1 MTIEEILTGEKE
13 NIEYKV
19 DISPKSET
27 YMRTVVA
34 FANGSGGR
42 LVFGVKDGTW
52 EVVAFNKDEVFAK
65 MDAITNAIFDSCE
78 PRIIPNLS
86 VQDFNGKYIIIVDIP
101 AGMQCPYYL
110 KSQGLT
116 NGTYLRVGGT
126 TRRAESF
133 QVKELIVASSNNSYD
148 QEKINRILT
157 EEEIDAFCGNL
168 YEQARNFASAES
180 LPMLKRI
187 GKNQLLSYKLIYEEN
202 GKIYAT
208 HGYQLL
214 EGKLDDYPYATV
226 QCAVFKGTER
236 NIFIDRKEFK
246 GPIYKE
252 VEDAYNFVLQNIKL
266 GAYIE
271 GVARRDVY
279 ELPVRA
285 IREIITNAVCHR
297 SYLSPFKIQ
306 VAVFD
311 DRLEVTTP
319 GSLDRSITVKQLKT
333 GISKVR
339 NRGIAEVFAYLTLI
353 EAWGTGIPRIFS
365 EAKALGLPEP
375 ELLDRGS
382 DFRIN
387 LFRSTVPV
395 IDTIEAN
402 GTEFGTDGTNLDA
415 NGTKVGTDGTNL
427 DANGTKVGTDGT
439 NLDTNSIQVG
449 VEIQIDNSDYFSEIE
464 KLILAIRENS
474 SVTQKEL
481 HQKTG
486 IALRTIKRL
495 TVELQKSGKLTR
507 MGSNR
512 SGTWKVI
519 D

>member
-1 MTIEEILTGEKE
+1 MTIDEILTGEKE

-52 EVVAFNKDEVFAK
+52 EVVGFNKDEVFAK

-126 TRRAESF
+126 TRRAEGF

-157 EEEIDAFCGNL
+157 EEEVETFCGKL
-168 YEQARNFASAES
+168 YEQARNFASFES
-180 LPMLKRI
+180 LPVLKRI

-252 VEDAYNFVLQNIKL
+252 VEDAYNFVLQNIRL
-266 GAYIE
+266 GAHIK
-271 GVARRDVY
+271 GVARQDVY

-319 GSLDRSITVKQLKT
+319 GSLDRSITVEQLKT

-339 NRGIAEVFAYLTLI
+339 NRGIAEVFAYLNLI
-353 EAWGTGIPRIFS
+353 EAWGSGIPRIFS
-365 EAKALGLPEP
+365 EAKAFGLPEP

-387 LFRSTVPV
+387 LFRSPVPV
-395 IDTIEAN
+395 ADDSDTN
-402 GTEFGTDGTNLDA
+402 GTNLDA

-427 DANGTKVGTDGT
+427 ETNGTKVGTD
-439 NLDTNSIQVG
+439 IEAV
-449 VEIQIDNSDYFSEIE
+449 NSDYFPALE
-464 KLILAIRENS
+464 KLIAAIRQNP

-495 TVELQKSGKLTR
+495 TVELQKSGKLIR

-512 SGTWKVI
+512 NGTWKVI

>member
-1 MTIEEILTGEKE
+1 M
-13 NIEYKV
+13 
-19 DISPKSET
+19 
-27 YMRTVVA
+27 
-34 FANGSGGR
+34 
-42 LVFGVKDGTW
+42 
-52 EVVAFNKDEVFAK
+52 
-65 MDAITNAIFDSCE
+65 
-78 PRIIPNLS
+78 
-86 VQDFNGKYIIIVDIP
+86 
-101 AGMQCPYYL
+101 
-110 KSQGLT
+110 
-116 NGTYLRVGGT
+116 
-126 TRRAESF
+126 
-133 QVKELIVASSNNSYD
+133 
-148 QEKINRILT
+148 
-157 EEEIDAFCGNL
+157 
-168 YEQARNFASAES
+168 
-180 LPMLKRI
+180 
-187 GKNQLLSYKLIYEEN
+187 
-202 GKIYAT
+202 
-208 HGYQLL
+208 LL

-252 VEDAYNFVLQNIKL
+252 VEDAYNFVLQNIRL

-271 GVARRDVY
+271 GVARHDVY

-395 IDTIEAN
+395 IDTSEAN
-402 GTEFGTDGTNLDA
+402 GTELGTDGTNLDA
-415 NGTKVGTDGTNL
+415 NGTKVGI
-427 DANGTKVGTDGT
+427 DGT

-464 KLILAIRENS
+464 KLISAIRENP

>member
-1 MTIEEILTGEKE
+1 M
-13 NIEYKV
+13 
-19 DISPKSET
+19 
-27 YMRTVVA
+27 
-34 FANGSGGR
+34 
-42 LVFGVKDGTW
+42 
-52 EVVAFNKDEVFAK
+52 
-65 MDAITNAIFDSCE
+65 
-78 PRIIPNLS
+78 
-86 VQDFNGKYIIIVDIP
+86 
-101 AGMQCPYYL
+101 
-110 KSQGLT
+110 
-116 NGTYLRVGGT
+116 
-126 TRRAESF
+126 
-133 QVKELIVASSNNSYD
+133 
-148 QEKINRILT
+148 
-157 EEEIDAFCGNL
+157 
-168 YEQARNFASAES
+168 
-180 LPMLKRI
+180 
-187 GKNQLLSYKLIYEEN
+187 
-202 GKIYAT
+202 
-208 HGYQLL
+208 LL

-252 VEDAYNFVLQNIKL
+252 VEDAYNFVLQNIRL

-271 GVARRDVY
+271 GVARHDVY

-395 IDTIEAN
+395 IDTSEAN
-402 GTEFGTDGTNLDA
+402 GTEL
-415 NGTKVGTDGTNL
+415 GTDGTNL

-464 KLILAIRENS
+464 KLISAIRENP